1 MPKYLFTGSYTQ
13 TGLNGLIKEGGSKRR
28 AVVEQLVTGLG
39 GQLESFYYGF
49 GQYDF
54 YIVAELPGNVEAAT
68 ASLMVHATG
77 AIQGHFTVLVTSEE
91 IDAASQKTVI
101 YRPPGQ

>member
-1 MPKYLFTGSYTQ
+1 
-13 TGLNGLIKEGGSKRR
+13 
-28 AVVEQLVTGLG
+28 
-39 GQLESFYYGF
+39 
-49 GQYDF
+49 
-54 YIVAELPGNVEAAT
+54 
-68 ASLMVHATG
+68 MVHATG